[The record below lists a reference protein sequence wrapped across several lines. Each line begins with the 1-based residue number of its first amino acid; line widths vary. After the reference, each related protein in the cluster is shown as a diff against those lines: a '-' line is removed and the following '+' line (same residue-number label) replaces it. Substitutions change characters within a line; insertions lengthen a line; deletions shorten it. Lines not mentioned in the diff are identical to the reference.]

1 MIHVVITR
9 ACNYN
14 IMIASPSAA
23 QVDAY
28 VSCPLSSIL
37 LPNTYIEILKRA
49 WTFLL
54 PTDRLRQTCFTR
66 LRPANDDLLHPFA
79 CTERPR
85 TAHAETGTVMGACF
99 ASDRPRPKPHTNC
112 LVEVASWPS
121 GASVEDLNQ
130 LFFSPWRHTHTT
142 HTRGI
147 LIIIVVM
154 AVHECYNAGV
164 GAGLVEIVRASA
176 LLA

>member
-1 MIHVVITR
+1 MVHFEIAR

-23 QVDAY
+23 QAR
-28 VSCPLSSIL
+28 CLCL
-37 LPNTYIEILKRA
+37 LLAQYPAPERLYRNAERA

-54 PTDRLRQTCFTR
+54 STDRLRQTCFTR

-112 LVEVASWPS
+112 LVEVVSWPS

-130 LFFSPWRHTHTT
+130 LVFSPWRHTHNT

-154 AVHECYNAGV
+154 AVYECYNAGV